1 MKFPVLRN
9 GKSLAYYLGEQA
21 ETIDL
26 WDGLPEEYFGDFP
39 CVDDCLDPAQ
49 FDE

>member
-21 ETIDL
+21 ENLDL
-26 WDGLPEEYFGDFP
+26 WDGLPEECFGDWP
-39 CVDDCLDPAQ
+39 CVDDTGDWLQA
-49 FDE
+49 DE